1 MLGLRSEEGTEIKKA
16 SRGQIQGEGTVC
28 ADNLRMRAG
37 SMAEMQEPVI
47 RKGTKP
53 CRQCQPIQD
62 FDYSFKSHEYLI
74 KIFKQKSFKPI

>member
-37 SMAEMQEPVI
+37 SMAEMQEASDQ
-47 RKGTKP
+47 KGD
-53 CRQCQPIQD
+53 QA
-62 FDYSFKSHEYLI
+62 L
-74 KIFKQKSFKPI
+74 